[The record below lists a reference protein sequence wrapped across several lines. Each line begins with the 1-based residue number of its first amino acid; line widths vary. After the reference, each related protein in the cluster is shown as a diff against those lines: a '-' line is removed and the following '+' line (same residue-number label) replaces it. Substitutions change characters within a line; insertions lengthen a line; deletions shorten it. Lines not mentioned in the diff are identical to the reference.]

1 MRLATVPI
9 AILAVAL
16 LFAVPVGGAPNL
28 QVGSYATYNLSIK
41 VSFSPSLCQMSTVSG
56 VQTDL
61 IFCPLN
67 ETATDLPS
75 IETNG
80 TLGWNATRLDNN
92 IAVLNVTRDLRTFL
106 SSNLTTPV
114 FKSTGSFNESIFL
127 TNRTIGLTPFIMPE
141 VEQSF
146 LMSGGSNAASN
157 WTSSVDSVMSAMW
170 VRHPDYTMWW
180 VNGPLSLNQ
189 TVPVLTIPTNV
200 TNHSTI
206 DLGGSVGSR
215 SAWNLT
221 YALPRISPMDDPSLV
236 SAIPVGDNFL
246 ASFSFNY
253 DQQSDLLLSAS
264 SNIHLGFIEPVQINC
279 VPSAN
284 TKCPAT
290 SLASTCFTIPS
301 GIDVQANL
309 TLAKT
314 NLNLSQRL
322 GSGGD
327 TSGTGSNSGGTGT
340 GGSNSGSSSS
350 GGSNSGSA
358 GGTNGGSSGGNNGG
372 TNSGSN
378 NGGNSGTNSGGTTG
392 SNSGTNPA
400 PLTSGS
406 KPLASIPWIYWVLG
420 LIAIVAIVASL
431 AVVRRRRKK

>member
-28 QVGSYATYNLSIK
+28 QAGNYATYNLTIK
-41 VSFSPSLCQMSTVSG
+41 VSFSPSLCQMSASSG
-56 VQTDL
+56 VQTDV

-67 ETATDLPS
+67 ETATALPS

-80 TLGWNATRLDNN
+80 TIGWNATRLNNN

-114 FKSTGSFNESIFL
+114 FKNTGSFNESIFL
-127 TNRTIGLTPFIMPE
+127 VNRTISLMPFAMPE
-141 VEQSF
+141 VEQS
-146 LMSGGSNAASN
+146 LQMAGSLNSAST
-157 WTSSVDSVMSAMW
+157 WTSSMDSIMSAMW
-170 VRHPDYTMWW
+170 IRHPVYTMWW

-189 TVPVLTIPTNV
+189 TVPVTVFPTNV
-200 TNHSTI
+200 TSSPTI
-206 DLGGSVGSR
+206 NLGGSIGPR

-221 YALPRISPMDDPSLV
+221 FALPRPSPVEDPSLV
-236 SAIPVGDNFL
+236 SAIPGGDSFL
-246 ASFSFNY
+246 ALFSFNY

-264 SNIHLGFIEPVQINC
+264 ANIHLGFIEPVQVNC

-290 SLASTCFTIPS
+290 LVAPTCFTIPS
-301 GIDVQANL
+301 GINIQANL

-314 NLNLSQRL
+314 NLNMSQRL
-322 GSGGD
+322 GSSGD
-327 TSGTGSNSGGTGT
+327 TSGTGSNNGGTGT
-340 GGSNSGSSSS
+340 GGSN
-350 GGSNSGSA
+350 
-358 GGTNGGSSGGNNGG
+358 GGNNGN

-392 SNSGTNPA
+392 STSGTNPTS
-400 PLTSGS
+400 LTTSS
-406 KPLASIPWIYWVLG
+406 KPINSAPWIYWVLG
-420 LIAIVAIVASL
+420 LIAVVVIVTSLIVL
-431 AVVRRRRKK
+431 RRRRKE